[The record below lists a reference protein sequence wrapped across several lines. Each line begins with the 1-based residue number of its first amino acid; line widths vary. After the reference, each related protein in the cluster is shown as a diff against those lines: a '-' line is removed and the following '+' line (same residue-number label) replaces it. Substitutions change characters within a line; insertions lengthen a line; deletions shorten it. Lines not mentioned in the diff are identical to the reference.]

1 VAVLR
6 GEDLLKPPGVA
17 ETIDWTQALVALGAA
32 RLDADTA
39 TATLGAVLK
48 YREDQ
53 LHARRLDVSTM
64 ISTAVLGG

>member
-1 VAVLR
+1 M
-6 GEDLLKPPGVA
+6 
-17 ETIDWTQALVALGAA
+17 ALVALGAD

-53 LHARRLDVSTM
+53 LHASRLDVQKM
-64 ISTAVLGG
+64 IATAVAGG